1 MRDSDRSHD
10 PNDLHDRFDVGAHL
24 HLDRQ
29 FPSIERDAERV
40 GTLRRRRHL
49 AGLALVAYAAL
60 SQGQG
65 YPDRTIRLVV
75 PFAPGGSSEIIAR
88 TSAAELSKSLG
99 QQVIIE
105 NKPGG
110 AGNIAMG
117 EVARAAPD
125 GYTLILGH
133 VGTLA
138 MNPAMFG
145 KLPYDPDADFTP
157 ISLIAKVPNIFA
169 VNAAVPVRDLREF
182 IALAQQKPGQIY
194 YGSAG
199 NGSAGHLAF
208 EYLKLV
214 AKIDVV
220 HVPYKG
226 TGPQLTDLI
235 AGQTQATSAGT
246 PPLMPHVKSGKLR
259 VFAVGTSQRVAILP
273 DVGTVAEQ
281 GFPGFE
287 SSQWYGIIAPA
298 KITVS
303 VQKRLADEVAKAIR
317 TQAVLERFAAD
328 GTIAV
333 GSTPAEFV
341 DFIKMERQ
349 RWTDVVRRAGVK
361 AE

>member
-1 MRDSDRSHD
+1 M
-10 PNDLHDRFDVGAHL
+10 A
-24 HLDRQ
+24 
-29 FPSIERDAERV
+29 
-40 GTLRRRRHL
+40 GTLLSVL
-49 AGLALVAYAAL
+49 AGIILVPYAAL
-60 SQGQG
+60 SAAQS
-65 YPDRTIRLVV
+65 YPDKPIRLIV

-88 TSAAELSKSLG
+88 ATSAELAKRLG
-99 QQVIIE
+99 QPLIIE

-117 EVARAAPD
+117 EVARATAD

-138 MNPAMFG
+138 MNPAMFA
-145 KLPYDPDADFTP
+145 KLPYHPDLDFAP
-157 ISLIAKVPNIFA
+157 VSLIAKVPNIFA
-169 VNAAVPVRDLREF
+169 VNASLPIKDLQEF
-182 IALAQQKPGQIY
+182 IALARQKPGQIN

-226 TGPQLTDLI
+226 TGPQLTDLL

-273 DVGTVAEQ
+273 DVATVAEQ

-298 KITVS
+298 KTPAATL
-303 VQKRLADEVAKAIR
+303 KRLAEEVA
-317 TQAVLERFAAD
+317 QATRSQPVLDRFAAD

-333 GSTPAEFV
+333 GSTPAEFAE
-341 DFIKMERQ
+341 FITKERQ